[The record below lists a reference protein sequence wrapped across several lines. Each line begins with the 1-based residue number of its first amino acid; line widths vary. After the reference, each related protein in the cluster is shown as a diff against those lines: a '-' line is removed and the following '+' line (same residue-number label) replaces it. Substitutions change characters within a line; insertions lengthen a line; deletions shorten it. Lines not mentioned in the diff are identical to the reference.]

1 MKTHLLL
8 ACLLAAMPVA
18 AEVRYNPD
26 STEEQ
31 NAGPAVPYAVYFY
44 TAAPE
49 ISVRCTGSEPV
60 TFYRIDSCGQRMEC
74 AANVTGTDTLEY
86 RYTGFP
92 ADSFHNL
99 GAEYRI
105 YMPDAGRA
113 DNVEIAVPDG
123 NEVTFISRSP
133 ERPFAVSADPATA
146 IALQKEFDIRFDNSG
161 APVAAYIDVAGM
173 TVDEACEKTRGILR
187 IPDGVLRTQI
197 PVTQRREPANYEWQQ
212 RHRDIVGNISAAKPE
227 AVIIGNSIVHY
238 WGGVPGCWS
247 VNGAESWS
255 QYMETAGF
263 FNLGCGWDRIENML
277 WRICHGELDGFSTG
291 RIVLLAGTNN
301 MGLDS
306 DTDIA
311 EGVRSLI
318 QAIRIRQTGAEIT
331 VAGIL
336 PRRDGEEWTR
346 NVNGCLA
353 RIAVEE
359 DCGFIDP
366 GKLLLGADGKI
377 DESLF
382 KDGLHPNEQG
392 YMLIAP
398 EISGAQ

>member
-8 ACLLAAMPVA
+8 ACLLAALPVA

-26 STEEQ
+26 GNDGQ
-31 NAGPAVPYAVYFY
+31 NVGPAVPYAMYFY

-49 ISVRCTGSEPV
+49 ISVRSAGGGPV
-60 TFYRIDSCGQRMEC
+60 TLYRIDSCGQRMEC

-173 TVDEACEKTRGILR
+173 TADEACEKTRGILR
-187 IPDGVLRTQI
+187 IPAGELRTQI

-212 RHRDIVGNISAAKPE
+212 RHRDIVGSSAAVKPE

-255 QYMETAGF
+255 KYMEPAGF

-318 QAIRIRQTGAEIT
+318 QAIQLRQTGAEIT

-336 PRRDGEEWTR
+336 PRRDGEEWAR
-346 NVNGCLA
+346 NVNACLA
-353 RIAVEE
+353 RVAEE
-359 DCGFIDP
+359 EACRFIDP
-366 GKLLLGADGKI
+366 GRLLLDTDGKI

-398 EISGAQ
+398 MISGAR